1 MAFRTPEYIAE
12 KIEDTMRDPEAIK
25 SELMALEKYRLLMDK
40 MEKILA
46 TTPMIKETEK
56 PHPTIDDAYVFSGI
70 EDLEDL
76 AKEYML
82 IKTLMDKH

>member
-1 MAFRTPEYIAE
+1 MSFRTQEYIDNKIAE
-12 KIEDTMRDPEAIK
+12 TMENPEQVKA
-25 SELMALEKYRLLMDK
+25 ELQVLENYRLVMDK

-82 IKTLMDKH
+82 IKTLMDKL